1 MRLLQGRGSD
11 CDSSRHRIIF
21 PRMAE
26 RLAGASLEQYL
37 QHFHEHRTAVFVA
50 NIQAAEFAE
59 AIAAADSQFEP
70 PMAHKV
76 NQSDLF
82 SEPNGLMQRCD
93 DHRCPDPD
101 APGDS

>member
-11 CDSSRHRIIF
+11 CDSFRHRIIF

-70 PMAHKV
+70 PVAHQV
-76 NQSDLF
+76 NPERSL
-82 SEPNGLMQRCD
+82 QRAERADRAVRRPPLSRSGC
-93 DHRCPDPD
+93 
-101 APGDS
+101 AW